1 MTHLTLVNDSRQVKF
16 YVWRVTTTL
25 FFCLLVIGN
34 REVLARSPKEEEDRL
49 YSIPEVMNTR
59 DKERLSFR
67 QVRAKHML

>member
-1 MTHLTLVNDSRQVKF
+1 MLI
-16 YVWRVTTTL
+16 
-25 FFCLLVIGN
+25 IGN
-34 REVLARSPKEEEDRL
+34 REVLARSPKEEEEDRL